1 MTKTLS
7 SRDIFTKRIN
17 YKPFE
22 YPDVLRYTDLI
33 NRTYWVHGE
42 LDFTA
47 DKQDFSVS
55 LSPEE
60 RSAVQ
65 NALLAISQIEVAVKM
80 FWGRLYDYLPKPELC
95 GLGSTFAECEF
106 RHSQAYSRLLDVL
119 SATEAF
125 ETIMDVPPIRDR
137 VNFLSSYLATR
148 VPPDDRRSYA
158 LALIIFALFIE
169 NTSLFSQFAII
180 LSLTRFKALLKN
192 VANVIAWTSK
202 DEQIHAAAGIW
213 LFNTIVAE
221 NPDLFNEEMKGTIVR
236 AARKAM
242 AVEESVLGWIF
253 ERGEIETCPVADLLV
268 FMQNRIDKSLANIGL
283 ASVFNPPAEAVRR
296 MLWFDEE
303 TGATSHDDFFAKRP
317 VDYSKFTQVISS
329 DNLF

>member
-1 MTKTLS
+1 MNKSLS
-7 SRDIFTKRIN
+7 SRDIFTKRVN

-47 DKQDFSVS
+47 DIQDFSVS
-55 LSPEE
+55 LSSAEQN
-60 RSAVQ
+60 AVQ

-148 VPPDDRRSYA
+148 VPPDDRRAYA

-180 LSLTRFKALLKN
+180 LSFTRFKALLKN

-213 LFNTIVAE
+213 LFNTIVGE
-221 NPDLFNEEMKGTIVR
+221 NPDLF
-236 AARKAM
+236 
-242 AVEESVLGWIF
+242 
-253 ERGEIETCPVADLLV
+253 D
-268 FMQNRIDKSLANIGL
+268 
-283 ASVFNPPAEAVRR
+283 
-296 MLWFDEE
+296 
-303 TGATSHDDFFAKRP
+303 
-317 VDYSKFTQVISS
+317 
-329 DNLF
+329 

>member
-1 MTKTLS
+1 MNKIHHP
-7 SRDIFTKRIN
+7 RDIFSKRIN

-22 YPDVLRYTDLI
+22 YPDVLQYTDLI
-33 NRTYWVHGE
+33 NRTYWVHNE

-55 LSPEE
+55 LSLSEKN
-60 RSAVQ
+60 AVK
-65 NALLAISQIEVAVKM
+65 NALLAISQIEVAVKC

-119 SATEAF
+119 SASDDF
-125 ETIMDVPPIRDR
+125 EGILDVPPIIDR
-137 VNFLSSYLATR
+137 INFLSTYLQSKVSLT
-148 VPPDDRRSYA
+148 DRRSYA

-180 LSLTRFKALLKN
+180 LSFTRFKALLKN

-202 DEQIHAAAGIW
+202 DEQVHAAAGIW

-221 NPDLFNEEMKGTIVR
+221 NPELFDEEMKGTIVR
-236 AARKAM
+236 AARKAIK
-242 AVEESVLGWIF
+242 VEESVLDWIF
-253 ERGEIETCPVADLLV
+253 EKGEIEFCPKASLLV
-268 FMQNRIDKSLANIGL
+268 FMQNRIDRSLTNIGI
-283 ASVFNPPAEAVRR
+283 SRVFNPPAEEVRK
-296 MLWFDEE
+296 MFWFDEE
-303 TGATSHDDFFAKRP
+303 TGVTSHDDFFAKRP
-317 VDYSKFTQVISS
+317 TDYSKFTQVISG

>member
-1 MTKTLS
+1 MNKILP
-7 SRDIFTKRIN
+7 RDIFAKRIN

-22 YPDVLRYTDLI
+22 YPGVLQYTDLI
-33 NRTYWVHGE
+33 NRTYWVHNE

-47 DKQDFSVS
+47 DKQDFSVLLTPS
-55 LSPEE
+55 EQN
-60 RSAVQ
+60 AVK

-119 SATEAF
+119 NASEAF
-125 ETIMDVPPIRDR
+125 ETILDVPPICNRI
-137 VNFLSSYLATR
+137 NFLSTYLQSKVSAT
-148 VPPDDRRSYA
+148 DRRSYA

-180 LSLTRFKALLKN
+180 LSFTRFKALLKN

-202 DEQIHAAAGIW
+202 DEQVHAAAGIW
-213 LFNTIVAE
+213 LFNTIMEE
-221 NPDLFNEEMKGTIVR
+221 NPELFDDAMKRTIVR

-242 AVEESVLGWIF
+242 IVEESVLDWIF
-253 ERGEIETCPVADLLV
+253 EAGEIEFCSKADLLV
-268 FMQNRIDKSLANIGL
+268 FMQSRIDRSLTNIGMPR
-283 ASVFNPPAEAVRR
+283 VFNPPPGEVRK

-303 TGATSHDDFFAKRP
+303 TGVTAHDDFFAKRP
-317 VDYSKFTQVISS
+317 TDYSKYTQVISS
-329 DNLF
+329 DSLF